1 MGEILVLALSAAF
14 SPTLFAAVMVM
25 LLSTSAK
32 RLMLG
37 CLLGAY
43 LVSFTLGLVIIFAL
57 PHSSAVRTT
66 RNTLSPTLDLVL
78 GMIAVGIAIVLSSG
92 LGDRVKT
99 RREQR
104 KPAKEQKGP
113 PRWRQALDQG
123 STLVAIVVGAL
134 LGFPGVSYLVALG
147 LIHKQ
152 DWAAGAVIAAVLLFC
167 LIMLVIVELP
177 LLGFAL
183 APEGTVKVVAR
194 FKAWF
199 IKDARQIAMTASLVV
214 GALLLVRGTIEI
226 LS

>member
-66 RNTLSPTLDLVL
+66 RNTLSPTLDIVL
-78 GMIAVGIAIVLSSG
+78 GLIAVGIAIVLSSG

-123 STLVAIVVGAL
+123 SPRAAIVVGAL